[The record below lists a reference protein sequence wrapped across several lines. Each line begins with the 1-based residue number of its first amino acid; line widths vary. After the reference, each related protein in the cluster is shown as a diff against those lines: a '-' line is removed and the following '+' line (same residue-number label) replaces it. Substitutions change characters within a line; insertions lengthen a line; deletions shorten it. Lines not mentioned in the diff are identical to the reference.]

1 MGRGDRFRLSG
12 PGFRALLRLARA
24 WRLTSAQQRAV
35 LGGVAPATWLT
46 WRMQARRGRVV
57 VLPEVVLLRLSLLLG
72 VATALQVLLNSDR
85 DVVRWL
91 RRRNRPLV
99 RGGRT
104 PIAVI
109 TAASLDD
116 LARLRRSLGA
126 MAAGRS
132 IMDQRFDVSPP
143 MVMLDSVGGR
153 DGAFTMP
160 HGRGDEACT
169 GSGPDQRTLRVP
181 TRDSR

>member
-1 MGRGDRFRLSG
+1 MGRRDRIRFSG
-12 PGFRALLRLARA
+12 PGLRALLRLARS
-24 WRLTSAQQRAV
+24 WRLTSAQQCAA

-57 VLPEVVLLRLSLLLG
+57 ILPEGVLLRLSVLLG
-72 VATALQVLLNSDR
+72 VATALQVLCQDARESA
-85 DVVRWL
+85 RWL
-91 RRRNRPLV
+91 RRRNRLQI
-99 RGGRT
+99 RQGWA
-104 PIAVI
+104 PIRVI
-109 TAASLDD
+109 TSVSLDD
-116 LARLRRSLGA
+116 LAHLRRGLGA

-153 DGAFTMP
+153 DATFAIP
-160 HGRGDEACT
+160 HGRGDEART
-169 GSGPDQRTLRVP
+169 GSGPDMRTLRVP